1 MDWDYKALGFT
12 SQEEMDQ
19 SIARV
24 KAAKKAPTAEITQR
38 IENKNRLANQT
49 KESGR
54 LDINAIAEGARL
66 NELDRI
72 VASKLY
78 QEEQRAKAEKR
89 AEALNELMKKTGET
103 TKLEDEQK
111 AQKAIEEETE
121 RVNKEIRDKHL
132 KDNNLLTEK
141 EEREN
146 KFYSEVLKK
155 LSR

>member
-12 SQEEMDQ
+12 SQEEMNQ

-24 KAAKKAPTAEITQR
+24 KAAKKAPTAEIKQR